1 MREAGEA
8 SAYAWHTA
16 AWHTDST
23 QGLAGS
29 AWSQAGS
36 RVHRVGLTRSFALGA
51 RLPGV
56 RGNAGCWA
64 QVLQRT
70 GREYSY
76 RLELDSEPRALPRA
90 VTHGPGDLTRVMAQ
104 EGEAAVQLA

>member
-1 MREAGEA
+1 M
-8 SAYAWHTA
+8 
-16 AWHTDST
+16 
-23 QGLAGS
+23 
-29 AWSQAGS
+29 
-36 RVHRVGLTRSFALGA
+36 HRVGLTRSFALGA
-51 RLPGV
+51 RQPGV

-90 VTHGPGDLTRVMAQ
+90 VTHGPGDLTRLLAQ
-104 EGEAAVQLA
+104 EGEAAVQLT